1 MHICS
6 TLAARTDMETNLAI
20 GITNLLIVTICSQA
34 LPWWIVLLNGVLG
47 IVNFGRSDEKPKI
60 ATPLRMPRKRE

>member
-47 IVNFGRSDEKPKI
+47 IVNLAEAMKN
-60 ATPLRMPRKRE
+60 RK